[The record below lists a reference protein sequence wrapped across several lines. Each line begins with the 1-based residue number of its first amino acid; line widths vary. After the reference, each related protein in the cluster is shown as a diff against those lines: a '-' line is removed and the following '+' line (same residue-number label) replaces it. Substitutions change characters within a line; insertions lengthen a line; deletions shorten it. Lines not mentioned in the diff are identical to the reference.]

1 MVARKVSPTPQTP
14 EMILE
19 SLNQA
24 VNVIPGL
31 GITRAEAAD
40 ERDDGEEDQQPL
52 LIYSSISEEAAED
65 QMLQLQEHN
74 TALQTENSKLKHL
87 LTDAQQLII
96 KLLNERQH
104 WKATMAKRASSRSE
118 KDDAMP
124 TTLSPM
130 TTSNN
135 ST

>member
-1 MVARKVSPTPQTP
+1 
-14 EMILE
+14 MILE

-24 VNVIPGL
+24 VNVIPGF
-31 GITRAEAAD
+31 GITRAVEAADD
-40 ERDDGEEDQQPL
+40 ERDDGEEEDQQPM